1 MKANVGS
8 GIPPKEALMRMRR
21 YNVRGLLLAALVF
34 LMGLGHCAAAE
45 DMQFVDADGDTGYYV
60 DPLSIVR
67 VSEVERDA
75 VVAVVK
81 AAENRRYLY
90 RMRFDRTQSTYRIFS
105 TQVEI
110 YDTKEVLRTVPGID
124 APQHYTP
131 GSPMRSIVDFIEEFL
146 TAEKQTAK

>member
-21 YNVRGLLLAALVF
+21 YSVRGLLLAALVF

-60 DPLSIVR
+60 DTLSIVR
-67 VSEVERDA
+67 VSEAERDA

-90 RMRFDRTQSTYRIFS
+90 RMRFDAGGN
-105 TQVEI
+105 
-110 YDTKEVLRTVPGID
+110 LR
-124 APQHYTP
+124 HE
-131 GSPMRSIVDFIEEFL
+131 GSPAHRPRHRRAAAL
-146 TAEKQTAK
+146 YARLAHAEHCRLHRGISDGRKTNGKVGG